1 MLNYLLPTWTVKDLD
16 AGTSDCEL
24 LAVQS
29 TMAPFSADVAELIVT
44 NPVSVFPEMLAV
56 TCEIVRVGVGFPMA
70 AQLRVPSAPTNKAQ
84 V

>member
-1 MLNYLLPTWTVKDLD
+1 MNDLE

-29 TMAPFSADVAELIVT
+29 TMAPFSADIAELIVT
-44 NPVSVFPEMLAV
+44 NPVSVFPEMLSV
-56 TCEIVRVGVGFPMA
+56 TCDTVRVGGGFPMA